1 MLPRGRGLVGVFFY
15 FWFGELKTKG
25 VEVGRKRDGS
35 GRNDGRYEGVEGAFK
50 GRKK

>member
-1 MLPRGRGLVGVFFY
+1 MDVAWGWRVSGCFLFLV
-15 FWFGELKTKG
+15 WG

-35 GRNDGRYEGVEGAFK
+35 GRNDERYEGVEGALK